1 MKKPLYL
8 LSQLPMGNKI
18 DSSDGQAYY
27 KRGVARFDLQ
37 DYNGSIADFTK
48 ALRIGPKNKWC
59 YLYIGLAKI
68 VMVDFPGA
76 INNFS
81 LAIKLSPMFS
91 AAYYSRG
98 LLKIE
103 LGQIDSGHQDLRK
116 ASELSDTNIFE
127 GKNLNCN

>member
-1 MKKPLYL
+1 MKKQPDMF
-8 LSQLPMGNKI
+8 SQLRKGNEVN
-18 DSSDGQAYY
+18 SSDGQAYY

-37 DYNGSIADFTK
+37 DYRGSIADFTK
-48 ALRIGPKNKWC
+48 VLRFDQKNKWC
-59 YLYIGLAKI
+59 HLYIGMAKI
-68 VMVDFPGA
+68 VMTDFTGA

-81 LAIKLSPMFS
+81 RAIELSPMFS

-127 GKNLNCN
+127 GTNISCN